1 MSKNRIIPQMFDV
14 RPVDEA
20 GDLDWKKIKSIGVN
34 EIEKREI
41 EIAENNAR
49 QLERETLV
57 RAQALEY
64 KEELRKKAE
73 NKRAGDYSYQEF
85 VLAEKQRHEKYQA
98 ELLERQAH
106 EDMLL
111 QEEARK
117 IVEYK
122 RMQAELYQNV
132 VISERAAREREQFE
146 FLEKQKEEEFKNETE
161 KKLVAEKI
169 AKAQKRENF
178 KKRWFGAKNSENSFS
193 WRSIFSP
200 PQFAFQMETN
210 NSLKIFSMVALVVFL
225 SIGVVTYA
233 SRGVGLKGR
242 VLGASTDGL
251 TNLNLAVGSVAHQ
264 NFEESS
270 RQFAEAYANFDQ
282 GSKELDGMGG
292 MLLNATR
299 FVPFATKISSG
310 KNAIEAGKHF
320 STAGKALNN
329 LAQATAGLKKS
340 NDVQSSS
347 NVSLLD
353 VFQSAQ
359 ENIVIAKKEL
369 DAAQENI
376 DLIVIDDLPIEKQS
390 KFLLLKQKLPD
401 LRLAMDFFLN
411 NSHIFADLLG
421 GNGPR
426 KYLFL
431 FQNNSEMRAT
441 GGFIGTY
448 GLVDISNGHIKKFFI
463 DGIFNPDG
471 QLREKI
477 VPPFPI
483 QKISANWSMHDSNWF
498 ADFPVSAKKA
508 ISFYEKTGGP
518 TADGVITLTPTMM
531 KKLLTITGPIEMP
544 EYNVTLDSDNFIEL
558 TQNEVEVDYDKQDNR
573 PKKILSD
580 LAPLVL
586 EKLLS
591 SKNID
596 TISRTAAVLLDGL
609 NEKHIL
615 LFSENAEMEK
625 LISKQGW
632 SGEVISA
639 QKDYLS
645 VVNTNIN
652 GFKTDAVV
660 DEKIEHQAE
669 IQDDGSIID
678 TVKITRKHNG
688 GNSNYAWFNKVNAD
702 YMRVY
707 VPEGSKLLE
716 VSGQTREIDKS
727 PVDYDA
733 LGFKRD
739 ADVVA
744 QESGIQVDEKSGTQI
759 FQESGKTVFGN
770 WVYVSPQENVTITYK
785 YVLPFK
791 LFQVAVGNEQPI
803 DSYSLAL
810 QKQSGS
816 VGSDFSSIV
825 TYPSDHEVKWN
836 FPESAKKEDN
846 NIKSEFKLDVDRFV
860 GILFVK
866 K

>member
-1 MSKNRIIPQMFDV
+1 MKNRIIPQMFDV
-14 RPVDEA
+14 KPVDKT
-20 GDLDWKKIKSIGVN
+20 GDLDWKKIQSIGVK
-34 EIEKREI
+34 EIEKREL
-41 EIAENNAR
+41 EIAENRAK
-49 QLERETLV
+49 QLEREALV
-57 RAQALEY
+57 RAQALAY

-73 NKRAGDYSYQEF
+73 NIRAGDYSYQEF
-85 VLAEKQRHEKYQA
+85 VLAEKQRHEKHQA
-98 ELLERQAH
+98 ELLAMQAH

-117 IVEYK
+117 VVEHK
-122 RMQAELYQNV
+122 RMQAELFQNV
-132 VISERAAREREQFE
+132 VISERAAREREQAE
-146 FLEKQKEEEFKNETE
+146 FLEKQRIEEEKNKIE

-169 AKAQKRENF
+169 ARAKKRENF
-178 KKRWFGAKNSENSFS
+178 KKRWFGQKETENSFS
-193 WRSIFSP
+193 WESIFSP

-210 NSLKIFSMVALVVFL
+210 NSLKVFSMVALAVFL

-251 TNLNLAVGSVAHQ
+251 ANLNLAVGSVAHQ

-320 STAGKALNN
+320 SAAGKALNE
-329 LAQATAGLKKS
+329 LAEVTSAMKNS
-340 NDVQSSS
+340 NNSQSSI
-347 NVSLLD
+347 SLID
-353 VFQSAQ
+353 VFKSAQ
-359 ENIVIAKKEL
+359 INVTIAKKEL
-369 DAAQENI
+369 DAAQKNI
-376 DLIVIDDLPIEKQS
+376 DLIAIDDLPIEKQN

-471 QLREKI
+471 QLKERI

-531 KKLLTITGPIEMP
+531 KKLLTITGPIEMS
-544 EYNVTLDSDNFIEL
+544 EYDVILDSDNFTEL
-558 TQNEVEVDYDKQDNR
+558 TQNEVEVEYDKQDNR

-586 EKLLS
+586 DKLLS
-591 SKNID
+591 SKNVD
-596 TISRTAAVLLDGL
+596 TISRTVAVLLDGL

-615 LFSENAEMEK
+615 LFSENAELEK

-632 SGEVISA
+632 SGEVLNAS
-639 QKDYLS
+639 KDYLS
-645 VVNTNIN
+645 VINTNIN

-669 IQDDGSIID
+669 IQTDGSIVD

-688 GNSNYAWFNKVNAD
+688 GNSNYEWFNKVNAD
-702 YMRVY
+702 YIRVY

-716 VSGQTREIDKS
+716 VSGQTREIDKP

-739 ADVVA
+739 AEVVA
-744 QESGIQVDEKSGTQI
+744 QESGIQIDENSGTRVY
-759 FQESGKTVFGN
+759 QESGKTVFAN
-770 WVYVSPQENVTITYK
+770 WVYVSPQEDVTITYK

-791 LFQVAVGNEQPI
+791 LFQVEVADEQPI

-816 VGSDFSSIV
+816 VGSDFVSTV
-825 TYPSDHEVKWN
+825 TFPSDHEVKWN
-836 FPESAKKEDN
+836 FPEIAKKENDS
-846 NIKSEFKLDVDRFV
+846 IRSEFKLDVDRFV
-860 GILFVK
+860 GALFLK
-866 K
+866 Q